1 MPFANSLNP
10 AEPAGGDQAR
20 FLDDAIRDLTN
31 AVRERL
37 ATIVE
42 DVDADP
48 MVLSVSAPIADDSVT
63 NVKMADASVGTAELI
78 GLSVTEPK
86 MADNAVSNR
95 VLISDSVDQRVLG
108 PLSVGTPELIDS
120 NVTNVKLADDAVDQ
134 RTLADISVGTPQLI
148 DASVTDPK
156 YADASINQPKISVA
170 LQALLTTMVMAQR
183 LLTQAETSVLDGV
196 YIEYD
201 INCAG
206 AQVGKPVMVQWSNSG
221 YPNPVAT
228 FGGWQPGD
236 GLLLRAWCI
245 TADKIRIR
253 IVNRTGGNVDMG
265 PTGATVV
272 VAQVKYLDNH

>member
-1 MPFANSLNP
+1 MPFANSLDP
-10 AEPAGGDQAR
+10 AAPAGGDQAR

-37 ATIVE
+37 ATIVV

-48 MVLSVSAPIADDSVT
+48 MVLSVSAPLADDSVT

-78 GLSVTEPK
+78 DLSVTEPK

-95 VLISDSVDQRVLG
+95 VLIADSVDQRVLG

-120 NVTNVKLADDAVDQ
+120 NVTNVKLADDAVNQ
-134 RTLADISVGTPQLI
+134 RTLADLSVDTPQLI
-148 DASVTDPK
+148 DAAVTDPK
-156 YADASINQPKISVA
+156 YADASINQPKLSAA

-201 INCAG
+201 INCPG
-206 AQVGKPVMVQWSNSG
+206 AQVGKPVMVQWSNSD